1 MNPEPS
7 AAAQKANGRTK
18 LGVEAFA
25 EALLGTPKVLAE
37 NSGFDAQDTII
48 ALQVPSA
55 PPSPHQLEFSGMSHG
70 IISNEKA
77 QMPGR

>member
-1 MNPEPS
+1 MNPEPY
-7 AAAQKANGRTK
+7 AAAQKATGRTK

-48 ALQVPSA
+48 ALQVPRA
-55 PPSPHQLEFSGMSHG
+55 PPSPAQHGYNSMSHV
-70 IISNEKA
+70 IIGDEA
-77 QMPGR
+77 A